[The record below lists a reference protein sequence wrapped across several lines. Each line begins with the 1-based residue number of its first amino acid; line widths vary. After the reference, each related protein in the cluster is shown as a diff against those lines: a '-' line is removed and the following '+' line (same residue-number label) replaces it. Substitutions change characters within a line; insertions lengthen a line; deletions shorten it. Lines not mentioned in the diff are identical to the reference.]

1 MKETFFNPV
10 IIHRQGIDSILRGLF
25 MTKQQANDIYYHNSI
40 RNFLFDEPERGGLD
54 LCVLDIVRGRDHGI
68 PNYNSVRKEIGLN
81 RVEGFNDINKDEEVR
96 MRLKAA
102 YRDIDELDAII
113 GILAEEHLEGS
124 TLGQTGYLIIKD
136 QFERIRDGDRLFYLN
151 DPDLRM
157 VKEEISNTSLAD
169 VIERNTEIKNVP
181 DNVFFVYDIES
192 EDNNSILKQQ
202 TIWIYF
208 LIFFTVIFAIY
219 LRYKNHIR

>member
-1 MKETFFNPV
+1 
-10 IIHRQGIDSILRGLF
+10 
-25 MTKQQANDIYYHNSI
+25 
-40 RNFLFDEPERGGLD
+40 
-54 LCVLDIVRGRDHGI
+54 
-68 PNYNSVRKEIGLN
+68 
-81 RVEGFNDINKDEEVR
+81 

-169 VIERNTEIKNVP
+169 VIERNTEIKNVDSGP
-181 DNVFFVYDIES
+181 KGN
-192 EDNNSILKQQ
+192 
-202 TIWIYF
+202 
-208 LIFFTVIFAIY
+208 
-219 LRYKNHIR
+219 R

>member
-1 MKETFFNPV
+1 
-10 IIHRQGIDSILRGLF
+10 
-25 MTKQQANDIYYHNSI
+25 
-40 RNFLFDEPERGGLD
+40 
-54 LCVLDIVRGRDHGI
+54 
-68 PNYNSVRKEIGLN
+68 
-81 RVEGFNDINKDEEVR
+81 

-102 YRDIDELDAII
+102 YGDIDELDAII

>member
-1 MKETFFNPV
+1 
-10 IIHRQGIDSILRGLF
+10 
-25 MTKQQANDIYYHNSI
+25 MTNQQANDIYYHNSI
-40 RNFLFDEPERGGLD
+40 RNFLFDEPQRGGLD

-68 PNYNSVRKEIGLN
+68 PDYNSVRKEIGLN
-81 RVEGFNDINKDEEVR
+81 RVEGFDDINKDEEVR
-96 MRLKAA
+96 MRLRAA
-102 YRDIDELDAII
+102 YGDIDELDAII

-151 DPDLRM
+151 DPDLRS

-181 DNVFFVYDIES
+181 DNVFFAYDIES